1 MQAVKAI
8 VENGSVTLQEPLEA
22 RGRVEA
28 ILVVLDA
35 EPWDALLRDT
45 RARPELSR
53 ASREALE
60 EFLGGQA
67 TPLDPDA
74 MV

>member
-8 VENGSVTLQEPLEA
+8 VEDGNVTLQEPLSVK
-22 RGRVEA
+22 GRVEA

-35 EPWDALLRDT
+35 EPWDALIRDS
-45 RARPELSR
+45 RPRPELTG

-60 EFLGGQA
+60 EFLSGQA
-67 TPLDPDA
+67 TPLNPDA
-74 MV
+74 MP